1 MTGSGTMVQS
11 NTVVKLNKQEEEE
24 LIRELE
30 NQAMENDTLKELD
43 EALMDRTTA
52 QKTLRNK
59 SQFMTQHTK
68 INSSNF
74 QKSSQEPAQA
84 IKKLKQMSQQTSL
97 PAAAGPRNKTAS
109 GATQKSA
116 SVTDQ
121 LAIGAQMSE
130 EDVSKGQF
138 TGVTS
143 VNKLMTAASAN
154 LDIHKSTAEDLF
166 AASGT
171 MMVDQHERLDFE
183 GLGGGAHAS

>member
-1 MTGSGTMVQS
+1 MTGSGTVVQS

-74 QKSSQEPAQA
+74 QKSSQEPA
-84 IKKLKQMSQQTSL
+84 
-97 PAAAGPRNKTAS
+97 
-109 GATQKSA
+109 
-116 SVTDQ
+116 
-121 LAIGAQMSE
+121 
-130 EDVSKGQF
+130 
-138 TGVTS
+138 
-143 VNKLMTAASAN
+143 
-154 LDIHKSTAEDLF
+154 
-166 AASGT
+166 
-171 MMVDQHERLDFE
+171 
-183 GLGGGAHAS
+183 

>member
-74 QKSSQEPAQA
+74 
-84 IKKLKQMSQQTSL
+84 
-97 PAAAGPRNKTAS
+97 
-109 GATQKSA
+109 
-116 SVTDQ
+116 
-121 LAIGAQMSE
+121 
-130 EDVSKGQF
+130 
-138 TGVTS
+138 
-143 VNKLMTAASAN
+143 
-154 LDIHKSTAEDLF
+154 
-166 AASGT
+166 
-171 MMVDQHERLDFE
+171 
-183 GLGGGAHAS
+183 

>member
-1 MTGSGTMVQS
+1 
-11 NTVVKLNKQEEEE
+11 
-24 LIRELE
+24 
-30 NQAMENDTLKELD
+30 
-43 EALMDRTTA
+43 
-52 QKTLRNK
+52 
-59 SQFMTQHTK
+59 
-68 INSSNF
+68 
-74 QKSSQEPAQA
+74 
-84 IKKLKQMSQQTSL
+84 MSQQTSL
-97 PAAAGPRNKTAS
+97 PAAAGFRNKTVS

-154 LDIHKSTAEDLF
+154 LDIQKSTTEDLL

-171 MMVDQHERLDFE
+171 MMVDHHERLDFD
-183 GLGGGAHAS
+183 GLECGTHVS

>member
-1 MTGSGTMVQS
+1 MQQSEGNILEVSGGRKRRQGLAFGGLLDHEISGLNSRLKRLDFGRDDKSAPEGGDAVENEREADNASSKLAGKKRLRRPQDTDSFVSDDDCELGDEDFFYRQRGAAATGSGTMVQS

-74 QKSSQEPAQA
+74 QKSSQEPA
-84 IKKLKQMSQQTSL
+84 
-97 PAAAGPRNKTAS
+97 
-109 GATQKSA
+109 
-116 SVTDQ
+116 
-121 LAIGAQMSE
+121 
-130 EDVSKGQF
+130 
-138 TGVTS
+138 
-143 VNKLMTAASAN
+143 
-154 LDIHKSTAEDLF
+154 
-166 AASGT
+166 
-171 MMVDQHERLDFE
+171 
-183 GLGGGAHAS
+183 